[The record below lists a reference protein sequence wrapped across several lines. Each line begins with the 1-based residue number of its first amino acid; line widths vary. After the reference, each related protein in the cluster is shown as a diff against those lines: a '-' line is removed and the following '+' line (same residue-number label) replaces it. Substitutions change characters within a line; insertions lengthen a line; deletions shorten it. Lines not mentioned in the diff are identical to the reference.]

1 MRATALSHQQ
11 QTSKEFSTRDIY
23 LASTIKQAG
32 VPILRVE
39 GNGGRGIF
47 VFKHSEK
54 IEPLI
59 AKYFN
64 GELLVDAKG
73 LFETWKSLKSM
84 AFASIGD
91 VR

>member
-1 MRATALSHQQ
+1 MKTIHQQ
-11 QTSKEFSTRDIY
+11 NEFQTRDIY

-39 GNGGRGIF
+39 GNGRQGIF
-47 VFKHSEK
+47 VFNACPEIEK
-54 IEPLI
+54 II
-59 AKYFN
+59 SQYFN
-64 GELLVDAKG
+64 DQIKVSPRQ
-73 LFETWKSLKSM
+73 LFESWKALKSM